1 MTTGEK
7 IRQRMKALKLTQ
19 NELARRAGMSSSGMC
34 TIIKGTYEPRMDNL
48 RQIAQVLGCTVPELL
63 SDPEEE
69 SLLSQKDHQLISIVH
84 QLNDTGY
91 ARVLSYAEDLVSSGN
106 YEQEKNTAAG

>member
-34 TIIKGTYEPRMDNL
+34 TIIKGTYEPRMENL
-48 RQIAQVLGCTVPELL
+48 RQIAQVLGCTVSELL
-63 SDPEEE
+63 SDPEDAHSINPRDEQ
-69 SLLSQKDHQLISIVH
+69 LLNIMH
-84 QLNDTGY
+84 QLNDEGFS
-91 ARVLSYAEDLVSSGN
+91 RVLSYAEDLVSSGN
-106 YEQEKNTAAG
+106 YQKVKTPAAG